1 MDNPINRAEHEEFSR
16 RMEDEHRRLSHR
28 LSALE
33 TRSEQ
38 LNSLALSVQELAVSI
53 RTMTEEQHEQSER
66 LTQLEDKDGEMWRKV
81 VSHTV
86 TVIIG
91 ILIGFVFKQI
101 GM

>member
-1 MDNPINRAEHEEFSR
+1 MKYFELVNLLDRVEHEGWNPF
-16 RMEDEHRRLSHR
+16 D
-28 LSALE
+28 
-33 TRSEQ
+33 
-38 LNSLALSVQELAVSI
+38 VVSI

-66 LTQLEDKDGEMWRKV
+66 LTQLEDRDGEMWRKV